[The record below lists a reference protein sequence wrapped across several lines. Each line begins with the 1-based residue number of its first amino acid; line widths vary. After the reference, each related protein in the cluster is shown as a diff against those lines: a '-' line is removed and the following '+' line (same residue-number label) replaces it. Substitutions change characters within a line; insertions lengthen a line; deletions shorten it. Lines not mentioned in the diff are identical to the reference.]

1 MSSFSIE
8 EKEKFLIFKK
18 WDKLKGFLVNTP
30 PASEDSDWTF
40 VFSEDMLESIKK
52 GEQVFFRQDTFDG
65 RIHTL
70 EEAFEYAYDDF
81 YEEEKVRLNSDE
93 LTEEQIDENIKALLE
108 LDNFNKKLN
117 EEK

>member
-1 MSSFSIE
+1 MNDE
-8 EKEKFLIFKK
+8 EKEQFLILKK

-40 VFSEDMLESIKK
+40 VSSEDMLESIKK
-52 GEQVFFRQDTFDG
+52 GEQVFFSQDTFDG

-81 YEEEKVRLNSDE
+81 FEEEQERLDSDE
-93 LTEEQIDENIKALLE
+93 LTDEQITKNIKALLE
-108 LDNFNKKLN
+108 LDNLIKKLN
-117 EEK
+117 EEE